1 MSPMDMVIMAAK
13 NLWKRKLRT
22 LLTVLGVVIGTAS
35 IVVMM
40 SIGIGLNESYTKE
53 LEQWGSLQII
63 EVYNY
68 NWDNSGGDVKLDD
81 KAVENFEAIEGVEA
95 VAPMVETYGLIA
107 ANNRFVSDVSLR
119 GMDPSLM
126 ETFGYTVSE
135 GRLLQEGDKTQVV
148 LGAYT
153 KDNFRNP
160 KLSWQASMNAGPPE
174 VDLFGDRMVFTTDY
188 SFGTKYADKSI
199 KSQRIE
205 VVGVMDGSNQN
216 AYYTVMPIDQV
227 IKIKEEQARRDRE
240 NVGGSSSQKEDKYST
255 ILVKVDNTDNV
266 MDVQNA
272 IKDMGYTAYSLAD
285 SLESINEM
293 TNMIKLVL
301 GAIGAVSMLVAAI
314 SISNTMIMAIYERTK
329 EIGIMKVI
337 GAKVMDIERLFL
349 TEAAFI
355 GFCGGAVGIV
365 LSYLISFGINY
376 VIKTSGQSAY
386 NISSIPLWLSG
397 VALLFATLV
406 GILAGYLPA
415 KRATK
420 VSALTAIRT
429 E

>member
-1 MSPMDMVIMAAK
+1 MSPMDMVMMAAK

-68 NWDNSGGDVKLDD
+68 NWDNSGGDIKLDD
-81 KAVENFEAIEGVEA
+81 KAVESFEAIEGVEA

-107 ANNRFVSDVSLR
+107 ANNRFVSDVSIR

-126 ETFGYTVSE
+126 EEFGYTVSE
-135 GRLLQEGDKTQVV
+135 GRLLQKGDKMQVV

-153 KDNFRNP
+153 KENFRNP

-188 SFGTKYADKSI
+188 SYGTKYADSSVKA
-199 KSQRIE
+199 QRIE

-227 IKIKEEQARRDRE
+227 IKIKEEQERK
-240 NVGGSSSQKEDKYST
+240 NQGNYGGSSSQKKDKYST

-266 MDVQNA
+266 MDVQQA

-365 LSYLISFGINY
+365 ISYLISFGINY
-376 VIKTSGQSAY
+376 VIKASGQSAY

-406 GILAGYLPA
+406 GIVAGYLPA

>member
-95 VAPMVETYGLIA
+95 VAPMGETYGLIV
-107 ANNRFVSDVSLR
+107 ANNRFVSDVNLR

-126 ETFGYTVSE
+126 EEFGYTVSE
-135 GRLLQEGDKTQVV
+135 GRLLQEGDKMQVV

-240 NVGGSSSQKEDKYST
+240 NVGSSSSQKEDKYST

>member
-95 VAPMVETYGLIA
+95 VAPMVETYGLIV
-107 ANNRFVSDVSLR
+107 ANNRFVSDVNLR

-126 ETFGYTVSE
+126 EEFGYTVSE
-135 GRLLQEGDKTQVV
+135 GRLLQEGDKMQVV

-240 NVGGSSSQKEDKYST
+240 NFGGSSSQKEDKYST

>member
-95 VAPMVETYGLIA
+95 VAPMVETYGLIV
-107 ANNRFVSDVSLR
+107 ANNRFVSDVNLR

-126 ETFGYTVSE
+126 EEFGYTVSE
-135 GRLLQEGDKTQVV
+135 GRLLQEGDKMQVV

>member
-95 VAPMVETYGLIA
+95 VAPMVETYGLIG
-107 ANNRFVSDVSLR
+107 ANNRFVSDVNLR

-126 ETFGYTVSE
+126 EEFGYTVSE
-135 GRLLQEGDKTQVV
+135 GRVLQEGDKMQVV

-240 NVGGSSSQKEDKYST
+240 NVGSSSSQKEDKYST

>member
-240 NVGGSSSQKEDKYST
+240 NVGSSSSQKEDKYST

>member
-95 VAPMVETYGLIA
+95 VAPMVETYGLIV
-107 ANNRFVSDVSLR
+107 ANNRFVSDVNLR

-126 ETFGYTVSE
+126 EEFGYTVSE
-135 GRLLQEGDKTQVV
+135 GRLLQEGDKMQVV

-240 NVGGSSSQKEDKYST
+240 NVGSSSSQKEDKYST

>member
-95 VAPMVETYGLIA
+95 VAPMVETYGLIV
-107 ANNRFVSDVSLR
+107 ANNRFVSDVNLR

-126 ETFGYTVSE
+126 EEFGYTVSE
-135 GRLLQEGDKTQVV
+135 GRLLQEGDKMQVV

-329 EIGIMKVI
+329 ELGIMKVI

>member
-95 VAPMVETYGLIA
+95 VAPMVETYGLIV
-107 ANNRFVSDVSLR
+107 ANNRFVSDVNLR

-126 ETFGYTVSE
+126 EEFGYTVSE
-135 GRLLQEGDKTQVV
+135 GRLLQEGDKMQVV

-240 NVGGSSSQKEDKYST
+240 NVGSSSSQKEDKYRT

>member
-95 VAPMVETYGLIA
+95 VAPMVETYGLIV
-107 ANNRFVSDVSLR
+107 ANNRFVSDVNLR

-126 ETFGYTVSE
+126 EEFGYTVSE
-135 GRLLQEGDKTQVV
+135 GRLLQEGDKMQVV

-240 NVGGSSSQKEDKYST
+240 NVGSSSSQKEDKYST

-266 MDVQNA
+266 MDVQQA